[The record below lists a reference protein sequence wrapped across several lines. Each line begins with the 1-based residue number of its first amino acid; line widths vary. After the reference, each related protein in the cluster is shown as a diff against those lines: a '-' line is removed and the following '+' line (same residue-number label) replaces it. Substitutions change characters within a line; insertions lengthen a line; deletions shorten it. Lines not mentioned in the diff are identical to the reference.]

1 MKSLY
6 VGNMSFQTTE
16 SDLRAIFEPL
26 GEITRINVMTDRDT
40 GQARGFA
47 FVEMSNDE
55 EAAKAIG
62 ALNGKELDGRALNV
76 NEARPKPERSGSG
89 PRTRGGGY
97 NRSRY

>member
-76 NEARPKPERSGSG
+76 NEARPKPERSG
-89 PRTRGGGY
+89 PRTRSGGS

>member
-6 VGNMSFQTTE
+6 VGNVSFNTTE

-26 GEITRINVMTDRDT
+26 GEITRINVVTDRDT

-76 NEARPKPERSGSG
+76 NEARPKTEGGGSRNRS
-89 PRTRGGGY
+89 GGY

>member
-6 VGNMSFQTTE
+6 VGNMSFNTTE
-16 SDLRAIFEPL
+16 SDLRAMFEPL

-62 ALNGKELDGRALNV
+62 ALNGKELDGRALKV
-76 NEARPKPERSGSG
+76 SEARPKPERSGS
-89 PRTRGGGY
+89 RTRSGSDNRRGY
-97 NRSRY
+97 

>member
-76 NEARPKPERSGSG
+76 NEARPKPERSG
-89 PRTRGGGY
+89 PRAKSGGY

>member
-6 VGNMSFQTTE
+6 VGNMSFNTTE

-26 GEITRINVMTDRDT
+26 GEITRINVVTDRDT

-62 ALNGKELDGRALNV
+62 AVNGKELDGRALNV
-76 NEARPKPERSGSG
+76 NEARPKTEGGGS
-89 PRTRGGGY
+89 RTRSGGY

>member
-76 NEARPKPERSGSG
+76 NEARPKPERSG
-89 PRTRGGGY
+89 PRNRGGGY